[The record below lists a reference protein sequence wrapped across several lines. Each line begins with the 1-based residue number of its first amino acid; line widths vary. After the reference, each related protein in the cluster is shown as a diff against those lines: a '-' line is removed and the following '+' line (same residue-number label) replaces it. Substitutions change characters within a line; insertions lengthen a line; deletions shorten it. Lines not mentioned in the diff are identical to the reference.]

1 MTMIENNSYNK
12 YMYRLYER
20 NLSYMEKKY
29 LMALDQGT
37 TSSRAIIFDKSGK
50 VVASAQQEFEQIYPR
65 AGWVEHNPMKIWGS
79 QSGVLREVIESN
91 GIEPGEIAA
100 IGITNQ
106 RETTIVWDKN
116 TGRPI
121 YNAIVWQ
128 CRRTADICEK
138 LKEDGYEEIIK
149 EKTGLIVDAY
159 FSGTKIKWILDN
171 VKGAREKAKR
181 GELLF
186 GTVDTWLIWNLTRG
200 KAHVTDYSNA
210 SRTMIFN
217 INTLEWDKELLE
229 ILDIPIEMLP
239 EVKSSSEVYGT
250 TDEHMLAGA
259 EIPIAG
265 CAGDQHA
272 ALFGQNCFEEG
283 TAKNTYG
290 TGCFM
295 LMNTGEKAVKSKNGL
310 LTTIAWGVDG
320 KVKYAL
326 EGSIFIAGAAI
337 QWLRDELK
345 IIYDSKESE
354 YLAWSVKDTDG
365 VYVVPAFTGLGAPHW
380 DMYARGCVVGLTRG
394 SNREHIVRA
403 TLESIAY
410 QTKDILEAM
419 QEDSGIELI
428 SLKVDGGASANNFL
442 LQFQSDIL
450 NIPIIRPSV
459 VETTALGAAFLAGLA
474 VGFYKDKNEIN
485 NSLAINKK
493 FNPIMREEKRNLL
506 YKGWL
511 KAVTRAY
518 DWAREDEEFRQE
530 LKNINNS

>member
-1 MTMIENNSYNK
+1 
-12 YMYRLYER
+12 
-20 NLSYMEKKY
+20 
-29 LMALDQGT
+29 
-37 TSSRAIIFDKSGK
+37 
-50 VVASAQQEFEQIYPR
+50 
-65 AGWVEHNPMKIWGS
+65 
-79 QSGVLREVIESN
+79 
-91 GIEPGEIAA
+91 
-100 IGITNQ
+100 
-106 RETTIVWDKN
+106 
-116 TGRPI
+116 
-121 YNAIVWQ
+121 
-128 CRRTADICEK
+128 
-138 LKEDGYEEIIK
+138 
-149 EKTGLIVDAY
+149 
-159 FSGTKIKWILDN
+159 
-171 VKGAREKAKR
+171 
-181 GELLF
+181 
-186 GTVDTWLIWNLTRG
+186 
-200 KAHVTDYSNA
+200 
-210 SRTMIFN
+210 MIFN

-485 NSLAINKK
+485 NSLAINLTRGSNREHIVRATLESIAYQTKDILEAMQVDSGIELISLKVDCGASANNFLLQFQSDILNIKKIIPSVVETTALGAAFLAGLAVGFYKDKNEINNSLAINKK